1 MILMILINSSNIHRG
16 GAVQVATSFIAEM
29 CSMELPSGL
38 SLLISSEVKRNLE
51 AAGCVIPE
59 SLPHCIEDTSGFDFL
74 RVIGKSQLD
83 KFDAVF
89 TVFGPLYRWSTP
101 FRSIVGFAQP
111 WIIYPNNECYAML
124 PPLQRLKM
132 RLKFR
137 IQSWFFRRADMIVV
151 ELEHVRQGLVREL
164 GIPPER
170 IHVVHNCLS
179 SLYQKEELWRPV
191 DIPEVACDL
200 RLGFLGRN
208 YLHKNTAIFPRVA
221 EILRRKYGIDAKF
234 FVTFTEDE
242 WQACSPEFRAACV
255 NLGPLNV
262 AQCPSFYRAM
272 DAVVFPSLL
281 ECFSATPLE
290 AMAME
295 CPLIASDRPFNR
307 DVCGAHAHYFDPLD
321 PESAAARIAA
331 VFEGDGP
338 DPQALRAARD
348 HAINFSSPRRRAEK
362 YLELISSAR

>member
-1 MILMILINSSNIHRG
+1 MILVNSSNLHTG
-16 GAVQVATSFIAEM
+16 GGVQVAVSFLTEM
-29 CSMELPSGL
+29 ASLELPQGL
-38 SLLISSEVKRNLE
+38 SLFVSDEVHRNLTS
-51 AAGCVIPE
+51 AGYRPPLSVDYRVE
-59 SLPHCIEDTSGFDFL
+59 NTHGFDLVGLF
-74 RVIGKSQLD
+74 RRGPMDRFKT
-83 KFDAVF
+83 VF
-89 TVFGPLYRWSTP
+89 TIFGPLYRLRPP

-124 PPLQRLKM
+124 PPLERLKM

-295 CPLIASDRPFNR
+295 RPLIASDRPFNR

-321 PESAAARIAA
+321 PESAAAQIAA
-331 VFEGDGP
+331 VFEGAGP

-348 HAINFSSPRRRAEK
+348 HAINFSSPRKRAEK